1 MPRTRLPP
9 RLSWRWGAWRARM
22 GARTAARLGSANGS
36 GEGGGRGTKT
46 PRPVRVGARWAL
58 RPDCLLFTRGGAHLS
73 SRVRPLSERN
83 APQNAAHFDDSE
95 LDLLQIPPL
104 AGQRTSQSA
113 RLRGRDQQPRRLQAL
128 DLRSEEHTS
137 ELQSLMRISY

>member
-1 MPRTRLPP
+1 MIRRPP
-9 RLSWRWGAWRARM
+9 RAT
-22 GARTAARLGSANGS
+22 RTDTLFPY
-36 GEGGGRGTKT
+36 T
-46 PRPVRVGARWAL
+46 PRFRSL

-83 APQNAAHFDDSE
+83 APQNAAHFDDSD

-113 RLRGRDQQPRRLQAL
+113 RLRGRDQQPRRLQAP
-128 DLRSEEHTS
+128 DLSSDERRAGKEGVSTGRSRWSPAPEKKKT
-137 ELQSLMRISY
+137 

>member
-1 MPRTRLPP
+1 MIRRPP
-9 RLSWRWGAWRARM
+9 RAT
-22 GARTAARLGSANGS
+22 RTDTLFPY
-36 GEGGGRGTKT
+36 T
-46 PRPVRVGARWAL
+46 PRFRSL

-113 RLRGRDQQPRRLQAL
+113 RLRGRDQQPRRLQAP
-128 DLRSEEHTS
+128 DLAPPAAAAIRAQDARPAPVQIGRAPCRE
-137 ELQSLMRISY
+137 